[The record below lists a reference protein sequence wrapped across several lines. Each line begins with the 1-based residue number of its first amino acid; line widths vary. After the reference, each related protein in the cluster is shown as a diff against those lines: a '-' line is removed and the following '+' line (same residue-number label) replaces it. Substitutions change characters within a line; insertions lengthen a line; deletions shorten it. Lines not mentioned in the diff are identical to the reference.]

1 MFRAG
6 DHLKIHTRGSKL
18 CGKIVNQN
26 PNRQGFRFTIVL
38 TCDIQMSYVI
48 LTFDES

>member
-26 PNRQGFRFTIVL
+26 PSRQGFRFTIVL